1 MSSSK
6 LYTILLLVSLSLF
19 LHQTCF
25 GDPIYHLCSN
35 SENFTDHSPYETQLK
50 TLVIKLIYKTYSTGF
65 AMSSVGNNVN
75 SKPYGLALCRGDLS
89 ASECKTCVSDATK
102 EILSRCPYNK
112 GGIIWYDNCMFK
124 YSDTEFFGTTDDR
137 IKIYMWNS
145 KRASDPTTFNPKT
158 IEFLSGIS
166 KKAWVNNPKLYASG
180 EQKLENSDTL
190 YGMAQC
196 TRDLS
201 SYDCN
206 KCLADAINDF
216 PRCCAGQI
224 GGRVVGGSCNF
235 RYELYPFLKQ

>member
-1 MSSSK
+1 MYSSK
-6 LYTILLLVSLSLF
+6 LYTTLVLVSLSLF
-19 LHQTCF
+19 FHQTSF
-25 GDPIYHLCSN
+25 GDPLFYFCSK
-35 SENFTDHSPYETQLK
+35 SGNFTANSPYETQLK

-65 AMSSVGNNVN
+65 AMSSVGYNVN
-75 SKPYGLALCRGDLS
+75 SKPYGLALCRGDVS
-89 ASECKTCVSDATK
+89 SSECKTCVDDAT
-102 EILSRCPYNK
+102 EAILSRCPYNK

-124 YSDTEFFGTTDDR
+124 YSDTEFFGTIDNTN
-137 IKIYMWNS
+137 IFYMWN
-145 KRASDPTTFNPKT
+145 RNRVTDPTTFNLKT
-158 IEFLSGIS
+158 IEFLSEIS

-201 SYDCN
+201 SYDCK

-216 PRCCAGQI
+216 PHCCAGQK
-224 GGRVVGGSCNF
+224 GARLVGGSCNF